1 MAVLTCYPGL
11 EVTVEVDGQRAQEYD
26 APADEIEAGAKELN
40 FHSIPDLRIEGCPYI
55 IKYIESKPGKPFAFQ
70 LDSTNFA
77 IPSSD
82 NKKHLVQ
89 YRCVLD
95 GISTGYNQLVGGA
108 KSSKNSFTS
117 GSNESG
123 WKCHKFQFSTLE
135 IVEGGDGKQG
145 DRTKEYGTLLVKL
158 CDAIDLKRTIPTL
171 ASIRSPVP
179 VQSVSEKALKGR
191 SVDSKVVFDTQ
202 PFSASKRAPIVH
214 LVDPGRRPFAV
225 FEFRYRTMEGLMCE
239 GIVPRPV
246 KEDDDQVVD
255 VEKEQQ
261 PLNPVK
267 PDPDNTRGIK
277 REFADP
283 NPMAVCYKLRRLE
296 DGKVEIDLTDD

>member
-11 EVTVEVDGQRAQEYD
+11 EVAVEVDGQRAQEYD

-40 FHSIPDLRIEGCPYI
+40 FHSIPDMPIEGSPPYI

-108 KSSKNSFTS
+108 KSM
-117 GSNESG
+117 
-123 WKCHKFQFSTLE
+123 
-135 IVEGGDGKQG
+135 EGGNGKQG

-158 CDAIDLKRTIPTL
+158 WDAIDLKRTRPKA
-171 ASIRSPVP
+171 ASRRSRSPVP

-202 PFSASKRAPIVH
+202 PSSAYKRVPVVH
-214 LVDPGRRPFAV
+214 YPDRRPFAV

-246 KEDDDQVVD
+246 NEDDDQVVD

-261 PLNPVK
+261 PLNRVK
-267 PDPDNTRGIK
+267 PDPENTRGIK
-277 REFADP
+277 REFTDP
-283 NPMAVCYKLRRLE
+283 NPMPVCYKLRGLE
-296 DGKVEIDLTDD
+296 NGKVEIDLTDD